1 MSNPLFPL
9 RYPINPDH
17 YHFRQFDKSKGI
29 FTTKQPKIV
38 NPNAI
43 EVIDISEDC
52 YIEIF
57 HKHNAYTYDI
67 MEKDYDNYFGMYYWV
82 PAINTISSGLYD
94 TKDNAI
100 QSAIEALK
108 IQKFVMTIVIKLPEG
123 FSFQGV

>member
-1 MSNPLFPL
+1 MYTGGREDECIGNIWFGFSKLFNPFGKKSVKSTTW
-9 RYPINPDH
+9 
-17 YHFRQFDKSKGI
+17 QFDKSKGI

-57 HKHNAYTYDI
+57 NKHNTCTYNI
-67 MEKDYDNYFGMYYWV
+67 MEIDYDDCFGMYYWI
-82 PAINTISSGLYD
+82 PAINTIPSGLYD

-100 QSAIEALK
+100 QSAMEALK
-108 IQKFVMTIVIKLPEG
+108 IRKNL
-123 FSFQGV
+123 